1 MSETKLRWFF
11 YTFVIAIVPFMV
23 RLLLSL
29 TTNISPQI
37 LTISDLVAF
46 SLVMQV
52 STVGAAETL
61 SDEYKKFKTIC
72 FSITTVLILF
82 SGLYYALSIVSEKNP
97 EIINLH
103 SSIITLSIIC
113 CSSTILSFTAHH
125 KLQNNTK
132 LLMEG
137 V

>member
-11 YTFVIAIVPFMV
+11 YTFIIAIVPFMV
-23 RLLLSL
+23 RLLLSF
-29 TTNISPQI
+29 TTNINPQI

-52 STVGAAETL
+52 STVGAAEIL
-61 SDEYKKFKTIC
+61 SDDHKKFKTVC

-82 SGLYYALSIVSEKNP
+82 SGLYYALSIVAEKNP
-97 EIINLH
+97 EIMNLNG
-103 SSIITLSIIC
+103 SITVLFIIC
-113 CSSTILSFTAHH
+113 TSSTMLSFTAHH

-132 LLMEG
+132 LLMER

>member
-1 MSETKLRWFF
+1 MSETKFRWFF
-11 YTFVIAIVPFMV
+11 YTFVIAIVPFLV
-23 RLLLSL
+23 RFLLNL

-52 STVGAAETL
+52 STMGAAETL
-61 SDEYKKFKTIC
+61 NDQHKKFKTVC

-82 SGLYYALSIVSEKNP
+82 SGLYYALYIVSEKNP
-97 EIINLH
+97 EIMNLN
-103 SSIITLSIIC
+103 SSIKVLFTIC
-113 CSSTILSFTAHH
+113 ASSTILSFTAHH
-125 KLQNNTK
+125 KLQNNAK
-132 LLMEG
+132 LSMEE

>member
-23 RLLLSL
+23 RLLLGF
-29 TTNISPQI
+29 TTNISPHI

-52 STVGAAETL
+52 STVGAAEIL
-61 SDEYKKFKTIC
+61 SDAHKKFKTVC

-82 SGLYYALSIVSEKNP
+82 SGLYYALSIISEKNP
-97 EIINLH
+97 EIMNLN
-103 SSIITLSIIC
+103 SSIFVLFIIC
-113 CSSTILSFTAHH
+113 LSSTLLSFTAHH
-125 KLQNNTK
+125 KLQSNEK
-132 LLMEG
+132 LTMEEM
-137 V
+137 

>member
-23 RLLLSL
+23 RLLLSF
-29 TTNISPQI
+29 TTNISPQV

-52 STVGAAETL
+52 STIGAAEIL
-61 SDEYKKFKTIC
+61 SDEHKKFKTVC

-97 EIINLH
+97 GIMNLN
-103 SSIITLSIIC
+103 SSITVLFFIC
-113 CSSTILSFTAHH
+113 LSSTSLSFTAHH
-125 KLQNNTK
+125 KLQNNRE
-132 LLMEG
+132 LLLEE